1 MLGLD
6 DGQTTADN
14 YLRFARLEAAGRSAT
29 YSALAEAVAGDPAIL
44 GFLDR
49 LPRGKRQPNLL
60 FAASRHVLGAVPDI
74 ESLRRLVDTRGPDLA
89 AVMLE
94 RRTQT
99 NEPGRCATLLPALAL
114 IDGPGPHRGR
124 CKRRPLPQPRQLLV
138 RLRQRASAGSRPRL
152 SDPELPSQRKAIC
165 VRYPRRV
172 MASWNRPESARPEG
186 HRRQIVAGMPR
197 VARSTRT
204 GEPHLSRARRRR
216 PLPCAGPYR
225 DLLEQL
231 PGLLQQVP
239 PGATPVVFHSAVL
252 AYVDPATRLSFASLI
267 GDLGVHWLANEAPG
281 VVARVQPPEYDT
293 APFVLTLNGD
303 NLAYTHPHGDSID
316 WIA

>member
-1 MLGLD
+1 MAMLGLD

-74 ESLRRLVDTRGPDLA
+74 ESLRRLVDTRGPHLA

-114 IDGPGPHRGR
+114 IDGPLALIEVG
-124 CKRRPLPQPRQLLV
+124 
-138 RLRQRASAGSRPRL
+138 ASAGCL
-152 SDPELPSQRKAIC
+152 
-165 VRYPRRV
+165 
-172 MASWNRPESARPEG
+172 N
-186 HRRQIVAGMPR
+186 
-197 VARSTRT
+197 
-204 GEPHLSRARRRR
+204 
-216 PLPCAGPYR
+216 
-225 DLLEQL
+225 
-231 PGLLQQVP
+231 
-239 PGATPVVFHSAVL
+239 
-252 AYVDPATRLSFASLI
+252 
-267 GDLGVHWLANEAPG
+267 LAN
-281 VVARVQPPEYDT
+281 
-293 APFVLTLNGD
+293 
-303 NLAYTHPHGDSID
+303 
-316 WIA
+316 